1 MVAVETAMPTVTT
14 AIATAQNYR
23 DRYRPTHPDMVD
35 DAYGGGALLCAISGT
50 NITVALG
57 GAVVQ
62 GGRYDLIT
70 TPLTIASAAAGAANI
85 FNSIVLTYD
94 VTHTPP
100 IYARNIAGTSGG
112 GLASVPYT
120 NSLTGVW
127 DFPLCHYE
135 RQPGGALVNLR
146 DRRKFSDGSGDA
158 LAADDATGTS
168 GIGWFP
174 LAPRVGQTQRFWPS
188 GDTYV
193 WSGSAWVLVVRSSVA
208 PAASSTV
215 SSTTITVNATTFS
228 VSATVVSATIV
239 APSTGSI
246 MVTVEGRGNNPTAS
260 QSLVLGW
267 ECRLTNNAGAIFL
280 GANDDRAAQVSHTFD
295 TFSSFRYLMTG
306 LTMGAT
312 YYVQCMQR
320 SSDTSAAVWK
330 NRELILEAV

>member
-1 MVAVETAMPTVTT
+1 MPTTTT

-70 TPLTIASAAAGAANI
+70 TPLTIASAAAGASNI

-94 VTHTPP
+94 ITHTPP

-135 RQPGGALVNLR
+135 RQPGGALVNLK
-146 DRRKFSDGSGDA
+146 DRRKFSDANGDT
-158 LAADDATGTS
+158 LSADDASGTS

-174 LAPRVGQTQRFWPS
+174 LAPRVGQTQKFWPS

-193 WSGSAWVLVVRSSVA
+193 WTGSIWKLVVKASGA
-208 PAASSTV
+208 PATATASTAAS
-215 SSTTITVNATTFS
+215 ITVNTTAFT
-228 VSATVVSATIV
+228 VSATVLSATIV
-239 APSTGSI
+239 APASGNV
-246 MVTVEGRGNNPTAS
+246 MVTVEGRGNNPTAG
-260 QSLVLGW
+260 QSLIMSFEV
-267 ECRLTNNAGAIFL
+267 RLTNNAGAIFL
-280 GANDDRAAQVSHTFD
+280 ATSDDRAAQVATSFT
-295 TFSSFRYLMTG
+295 SSSSIRYLVTG
-306 LTMGAT
+306 LTVGAT
-312 YYVQCMQR
+312 YYVQTLQR
-320 SSDTSAAVWK
+320 SSDTSSAAWVS
-330 NRELILEAV
+330 RELILEAK